1 MVKLELASDK
11 QASTR
16 NSIVDGQLVH
26 LSELFS
32 YADGTDKIL
41 MILGA
46 IGAMVAGIAQPIQIV
61 LFGDVLNTLHPSN
74 GGTDIE
80 DGVRDVAL
88 KIVYLAVAVFFAG
101 IFQVACWSIT
111 ASRQSKRVRSAYVS
125 AIITKEI
132 GWFDMNEPMQLG
144 SRVAE
149 ATMIIQE
156 GMGRKVGDGLSS
168 FAMGIAGII
177 IGIVK
182 GLQLAL
188 ILLVFTPF
196 IAVAAFLAMKVLS
209 TSTQAGL
216 EAYGK
221 AGAIAQEA
229 LSNIRTVH
237 MFNCINRF
245 VDKYEDALGLST
257 KAGIKKGFAVGWGTG
272 LMFAATFCT
281 YAGGMYFGA
290 LMVANDQ
297 LDGNS
302 CSGSGCYDG
311 GKVLT
316 VFFAVTMGAMA
327 LGQAGPSIEAITG
340 ARSAAF
346 QCFRQFK
353 VLHSWIPCIDNVSFA
368 YPSRRDV
375 LICRNYSLAIAP
387 GETVAL
393 VGPSGSGKSTV
404 VSLLER
410 FYDPQTGIVSIDGV
424 DVRTLNVKWLRSQ
437 IGLVGQEPALF
448 ATSIME
454 NIRYGYPAATDEQ
467 VVEAAKMAN
476 AYDFIQEFPQGFNTE
491 VGERGAQLSG
501 GQKQRIAIARAIIK
515 NPSILLLD
523 EATSALDIESERVVQ
538 SSLDHLLAN
547 SHRTTV
553 IVAHRLS
560 TIRNTDRIAVHSDG
574 AIVEIGSHDELM
586 ELPNGHYRSLVEA
599 QAHASH
605 DDKQNAVDM
614 EEQED
619 KRSTRG
625 DIKLKQSTT
634 QPRTKDKNDTVSED
648 NEEGDV
654 QLPPFSISRL
664 WKMSA
669 PEWKFMVMGAF
680 GAVVNA
686 AVFPVWGV
694 LLVKITVL
702 FFRLD
707 YTKSE
712 MLDHAR
718 RWSLG
723 FIGLA
728 VFFGVS
734 VMMQHYGFGVVSQ
747 RLVSRVRLATF
758 SAMLEQE
765 IGWFDLDENSLGAL
779 VSRLSTDS
787 TVLQAMTSEMLNRGL
802 VNATTLAIAFVI
814 AFYYS
819 WQVTL
824 ILLAAFPVVALSSF
838 IQAKQVAGTNASKQ
852 NNDADTLAGALLT
865 EVIGSI
871 RTVASFG
878 MESALNSVYSD
889 LLNASKEIDAKTGI
903 IGGLSFGVSQAA
915 MLMVIALVWY
925 ISGIWISDG
934 IITFEEMFM
943 VVVVIMTSTFAV
955 GMAVQG
961 ATDGTTAKLAAQ
973 RVFKIIDRKP
983 KINSTSDA
991 GLKLPCIDGNIEFC
1005 KIEFAYPA
1013 RPDAKIYRSYSL
1025 KIEKGQTVA
1034 LV

>member
-1 MVKLELASDK
+1 
-11 QASTR
+11 
-16 NSIVDGQLVH
+16 
-26 LSELFS
+26 
-32 YADGTDKIL
+32 
-41 MILGA
+41 
-46 IGAMVAGIAQPIQIV
+46 
-61 LFGDVLNTLHPSN
+61 
-74 GGTDIE
+74 
-80 DGVRDVAL
+80 
-88 KIVYLAVAVFFAG
+88 
-101 IFQVACWSIT
+101 
-111 ASRQSKRVRSAYVS
+111 
-125 AIITKEI
+125 
-132 GWFDMNEPMQLG
+132 
-144 SRVAE
+144 
-149 ATMIIQE
+149 
-156 GMGRKVGDGLSS
+156 
-168 FAMGIAGII
+168 
-177 IGIVK
+177 
-182 GLQLAL
+182 
-188 ILLVFTPF
+188 
-196 IAVAAFLAMKVLS
+196 
-209 TSTQAGL
+209 
-216 EAYGK
+216 
-221 AGAIAQEA
+221 
-229 LSNIRTVH
+229 
-237 MFNCINRF
+237 
-245 VDKYEDALGLST
+245 
-257 KAGIKKGFAVGWGTG
+257 
-272 LMFAATFCT
+272 
-281 YAGGMYFGA
+281 
-290 LMVANDQ
+290 MVANDQ

-311 GKVLT
+311 GKVFT

-340 ARSAAF
+340 AQGKTLGTVYGRI
-346 QCFRQFK
+346 Q
-353 VLHSWIPCIDNVSFA
+353 IDNV
-368 YPSRRDV
+368 PSRRDV
-375 LICRNYSLAIAP
+375 LICRNYSLAIEP

-410 FYDPQTGIVSIDGV
+410 FYDPQIGIVSIDGV
-424 DVRTLNVKWLRSQ
+424 D
-437 IGLVGQEPALF
+437 
-448 ATSIME
+448 
-454 NIRYGYPAATDEQ
+454 
-467 VVEAAKMAN
+467 
-476 AYDFIQEFPQGFNTE
+476 EFPQGFNTE

-501 GQKQRIAIARAIIK
+501 GQKQRIAIA
-515 NPSILLLD
+515 
-523 EATSALDIESERVVQ
+523 
-538 SSLDHLLAN
+538 SLDQLLAN

-560 TIRNTDRIAVHSDG
+560 TIRNADRIAVHSDG

-586 ELPNGHYRSLVEA
+586 ELPNGHYRSLVDA

-619 KRSTRG
+619 QRSTRG

-669 PEWKFMVMGAF
+669 AEWKFMVMGAF

-765 IGWFDLDENSLGAL
+765 IGWFDLDENASGAL

-819 WQVTL
+819 LQVTL

-852 NNDADTLAGALLT
+852 NNYADTLAGPLLT

-889 LLNASKEIDAKTGI
+889 LLNVSKEIDVKTGI

-943 VVVVIMTSTFAV
+943 VVLVIMTSTFAV
-955 GMAVQG
+955 RMAVQG

-1005 KIEFAYPA
+1005 KIEIAGKSTAISLLERFYDPSAGSVTLDGYDLKELNVQWLRENVSLVSQEPVLFSGTIAENISLGKPGSNREEIVEAAKKANAFDFISNFPNGFDTDVGDRGAQVSGGQKQRIATA
-1013 RPDAKIYRSYSL
+1013 RAILRDPSVLLSDEATSALDNESERMVQVSLDRLLTQKQRTTIIVAHRLSTIRHADLIAVTQDGAIVEQGTHDQLLQLPNGIYKGL
-1025 KIEKGQTVA
+1025 VGHHDTIE
-1034 LV
+1034 

>member
-1 MVKLELASDK
+1 
-11 QASTR
+11 
-16 NSIVDGQLVH
+16 
-26 LSELFS
+26 
-32 YADGTDKIL
+32 
-41 MILGA
+41 
-46 IGAMVAGIAQPIQIV
+46 
-61 LFGDVLNTLHPSN
+61 
-74 GGTDIE
+74 
-80 DGVRDVAL
+80 
-88 KIVYLAVAVFFAG
+88 
-101 IFQVACWSIT
+101 
-111 ASRQSKRVRSAYVS
+111 
-125 AIITKEI
+125 
-132 GWFDMNEPMQLG
+132 
-144 SRVAE
+144 
-149 ATMIIQE
+149 
-156 GMGRKVGDGLSS
+156 
-168 FAMGIAGII
+168 
-177 IGIVK
+177 
-182 GLQLAL
+182 
-188 ILLVFTPF
+188 
-196 IAVAAFLAMKVLS
+196 
-209 TSTQAGL
+209 
-216 EAYGK
+216 
-221 AGAIAQEA
+221 
-229 LSNIRTVH
+229 
-237 MFNCINRF
+237 
-245 VDKYEDALGLST
+245 
-257 KAGIKKGFAVGWGTG
+257 
-272 LMFAATFCT
+272 
-281 YAGGMYFGA
+281 
-290 LMVANDQ
+290 MVANDQ

-311 GKVLT
+311 GKVFT

-340 ARSAAF
+340 AQGKTLGTVYGRI
-346 QCFRQFK
+346 Q
-353 VLHSWIPCIDNVSFA
+353 IDNV
-368 YPSRRDV
+368 PSRRDV
-375 LICRNYSLAIAP
+375 LICRNYSLAIEP

-410 FYDPQTGIVSIDGV
+410 FYDPQIGIVSIDGV
-424 DVRTLNVKWLRSQ
+424 D
-437 IGLVGQEPALF
+437 
-448 ATSIME
+448 
-454 NIRYGYPAATDEQ
+454 
-467 VVEAAKMAN
+467 
-476 AYDFIQEFPQGFNTE
+476 EFPQGFNTE

-501 GQKQRIAIARAIIK
+501 GQKQRIAIA
-515 NPSILLLD
+515 
-523 EATSALDIESERVVQ
+523 
-538 SSLDHLLAN
+538 SLDQLLAN

-560 TIRNTDRIAVHSDG
+560 TIRNADRIAVHSDG

-586 ELPNGHYRSLVEA
+586 ELPNGHYRSLVDA

-619 KRSTRG
+619 QRSTRG

-669 PEWKFMVMGAF
+669 AEWKFMVMGAF

-765 IGWFDLDENSLGAL
+765 IGWFDLDENASGAL

-819 WQVTL
+819 LQVTL

-852 NNDADTLAGALLT
+852 NNYADTLAGPLLT

-889 LLNASKEIDAKTGI
+889 LLNVSKEIDVKTGI

-943 VVVVIMTSTFAV
+943 VVLVIMTSTFAV
-955 GMAVQG
+955 RMAVQG

-1005 KIEFAYPA
+1005 KIEIAGSGKSTAISLLERFYDPSAGSVTLDGYDLKELNVQWLRENVSLVSQEPVLFSGTIAENISLGKPGSNREEIVEAAKKANAFDFISNFPNGFDTDVGDRGAQVSGGQKQRIATA
-1013 RPDAKIYRSYSL
+1013 RAILRDPSVLLSDEATSALDNESERMVQVSLDRLLTQKQRTTIIVAHRLSTIRHADLIAVTQDGAIVEQGTHDQLLQLPNGIYKGL
-1025 KIEKGQTVA
+1025 VGHHDTIE
-1034 LV
+1034 

>member
-1 MVKLELASDK
+1 MDPLCEEGKTL
-11 QASTR
+11 
-16 NSIVDGQLVH
+16 
-26 LSELFS
+26 
-32 YADGTDKIL
+32 GTVS
-41 MILGA
+41 GR
-46 IGAMVAGIAQPIQIV
+46 IQ
-61 LFGDVLNTLHPSN
+61 
-74 GGTDIE
+74 
-80 DGVRDVAL
+80 
-88 KIVYLAVAVFFAG
+88 
-101 IFQVACWSIT
+101 
-111 ASRQSKRVRSAYVS
+111 
-125 AIITKEI
+125 
-132 GWFDMNEPMQLG
+132 
-144 SRVAE
+144 
-149 ATMIIQE
+149 
-156 GMGRKVGDGLSS
+156 
-168 FAMGIAGII
+168 
-177 IGIVK
+177 
-182 GLQLAL
+182 
-188 ILLVFTPF
+188 
-196 IAVAAFLAMKVLS
+196 
-209 TSTQAGL
+209 
-216 EAYGK
+216 
-221 AGAIAQEA
+221 
-229 LSNIRTVH
+229 
-237 MFNCINRF
+237 
-245 VDKYEDALGLST
+245 
-257 KAGIKKGFAVGWGTG
+257 
-272 LMFAATFCT
+272 
-281 YAGGMYFGA
+281 
-290 LMVANDQ
+290 
-297 LDGNS
+297 
-302 CSGSGCYDG
+302 
-311 GKVLT
+311 
-316 VFFAVTMGAMA
+316 
-327 LGQAGPSIEAITG
+327 
-340 ARSAAF
+340 
-346 QCFRQFK
+346 
-353 VLHSWIPCIDNVSFA
+353 IDNVSFA

-375 LICRNYSLAIAP
+375 LICRKYSLAIAP

-410 FYDPQTGIVSIDGV
+410 FYDPQIGIVSIDGV
-424 DVRTLNVKWLRSQ
+424 DMSRWSKLLKWPMPT
-437 IGLVGQEPALF
+437 I
-448 ATSIME
+448 
-454 NIRYGYPAATDEQ
+454 
-467 VVEAAKMAN
+467 
-476 AYDFIQEFPQGFNTE
+476 FIQEFPQGFNTE

-501 GQKQRIAIARAIIK
+501 GQKQRIAIA
-515 NPSILLLD
+515 
-523 EATSALDIESERVVQ
+523 
-538 SSLDHLLAN
+538 SLDQLLAN

-560 TIRNTDRIAVHSDG
+560 TIRNADRIAVHSDG

-619 KRSTRG
+619 QRSTRG

-669 PEWKFMVMGAF
+669 AEWKFMVMGAF
-680 GAVVNA
+680 GAMVNA

-765 IGWFDLDENSLGAL
+765 IGWFDLDENASGAL

-852 NNDADTLAGALLT
+852 NNYADTLAGALLT

-889 LLNASKEIDAKTGI
+889 LLNVSKEIDVKTGI

-1005 KIEFAYPA
+1005 KIEFAGKSTAISLLERFYDPSAGSVTLDGYDLKELNVQWLRENVSLVSQEPVLFSGTIAENISLGKPGSNREEIVEAAKKANAFDFISNFPNGFDTDVGDRGAQVSGGQKQRIATA
-1013 RPDAKIYRSYSL
+1013 RAILRDPSVLLSDEATSALDNESERMVQVSLDRLLTQKQRTTIIVAHRLSTIRHADLIAVTQDGAIVEQGTHDQLLQLPNGIYKGL
-1025 KIEKGQTVA
+1025 VGHHDTIE
-1034 LV
+1034 

>member
-1 MVKLELASDK
+1 MESTTAYAVSGTPKNGEAATKLELASDK
-11 QASTR
+11 QASER

-188 ILLVFTPF
+188 ILLVFTLF

-346 QCFRQFK
+346 PVF
-353 VLHSWIPCIDNVSFA
+353 
-368 YPSRRDV
+368 
-375 LICRNYSLAIAP
+375 
-387 GETVAL
+387 
-393 VGPSGSGKSTV
+393 
-404 VSLLER
+404 
-410 FYDPQTGIVSIDGV
+410 QTI
-424 DVRTLNVKWLRSQ
+424 
-437 IGLVGQEPALF
+437 
-448 ATSIME
+448 
-454 NIRYGYPAATDEQ
+454 
-467 VVEAAKMAN
+467 
-476 AYDFIQEFPQGFNTE
+476 
-491 VGERGAQLSG
+491 
-501 GQKQRIAIARAIIK
+501 
-515 NPSILLLD
+515 
-523 EATSALDIESERVVQ
+523 
-538 SSLDHLLAN
+538 
-547 SHRTTV
+547 
-553 IVAHRLS
+553 
-560 TIRNTDRIAVHSDG
+560 
-574 AIVEIGSHDELM
+574 
-586 ELPNGHYRSLVEA
+586 
-599 QAHASH
+599 
-605 DDKQNAVDM
+605 
-614 EEQED
+614 
-619 KRSTRG
+619 
-625 DIKLKQSTT
+625 
-634 QPRTKDKNDTVSED
+634 
-648 NEEGDV
+648 
-654 QLPPFSISRL
+654 
-664 WKMSA
+664 
-669 PEWKFMVMGAF
+669 
-680 GAVVNA
+680 
-686 AVFPVWGV
+686 
-694 LLVKITVL
+694 
-702 FFRLD
+702 
-707 YTKSE
+707 
-712 MLDHAR
+712 
-718 RWSLG
+718 
-723 FIGLA
+723 
-728 VFFGVS
+728 
-734 VMMQHYGFGVVSQ
+734 
-747 RLVSRVRLATF
+747 
-758 SAMLEQE
+758 
-765 IGWFDLDENSLGAL
+765 
-779 VSRLSTDS
+779 
-787 TVLQAMTSEMLNRGL
+787 
-802 VNATTLAIAFVI
+802 
-814 AFYYS
+814 
-819 WQVTL
+819 
-824 ILLAAFPVVALSSF
+824 
-838 IQAKQVAGTNASKQ
+838 
-852 NNDADTLAGALLT
+852 
-865 EVIGSI
+865 
-871 RTVASFG
+871 
-878 MESALNSVYSD
+878 
-889 LLNASKEIDAKTGI
+889 
-903 IGGLSFGVSQAA
+903 
-915 MLMVIALVWY
+915 
-925 ISGIWISDG
+925 
-934 IITFEEMFM
+934 
-943 VVVVIMTSTFAV
+943 
-955 GMAVQG
+955 
-961 ATDGTTAKLAAQ
+961 
-973 RVFKIIDRKP
+973 
-983 KINSTSDA
+983 
-991 GLKLPCIDGNIEFC
+991 
-1005 KIEFAYPA
+1005 
-1013 RPDAKIYRSYSL
+1013 
-1025 KIEKGQTVA
+1025 
-1034 LV
+1034 